1 MHMTRAD
8 LEDDLAYIRDVAE
21 AGRKAPY
28 IGGIDLTVF
37 GGLTAAAFA
46 GHWAIG
52 ALGAPSALFPFMWM
66 GYGALMGLAGGFTS
80 KRAQRLPGAGAVGNR
95 VDAVVW
101 SGVTYAI
108 LAMVLGILARAF
120 LSNDPKM
127 VNWILPAAFSLY
139 GVALFTT
146 GRMADQKLLTA
157 AAFLA
162 FLAAAATALLVDH
175 QDVYLV
181 ASGLIVLVM
190 VLPGLVMLSREP
202 KPIG

>member
-1 MHMTRAD
+1 MSRAD
-8 LEDDLAYIRDVAE
+8 LEDNLAYVREVAE
-21 AGRKAPY
+21 AGRNAPF
-28 IGGIDLTVF
+28 IGGIDLAVF
-37 GGLTAAAFA
+37 GALTAAAFA

-52 ALGAPSALFPFMWM
+52 VLGASPALYPFMWM
-66 GYGALMGLAGGFTS
+66 GYGALMGLAGGYTT
-80 KRAQRLPGAGAVGNR
+80 KRAKRLPGAGAIGNR

-101 SGVTYAI
+101 NGVTFAI
-108 LAMVLGILARAF
+108 LAMALGILGRAF
-120 LSNDPKM
+120 LSGDPKM

-162 FLAAAATALLVDH
+162 FLSAAITALLVDH
-175 QDVYLV
+175 KDVYLV
-181 ASGLIVLVM
+181 GASLVALVM
-190 VLPGLVMLSREP
+190 AAPGVVMLAREP

>member
-1 MHMTRAD
+1 MTRAD
-8 LEDDLAYIRDVAE
+8 LEDNLAYVRDVAE

-28 IGGIDLTVF
+28 IGGIDLIVF

-52 ALGAPSALFPFMWM
+52 AQSAPMAFYPFLWM
-66 GYGALMGLAGGFTS
+66 GYGALMGLAGGYTT
-80 KRAQRLPGAGAVGNR
+80 KRAKRLPGAGAIGNR

-101 SGVTYAI
+101 TGVTFAI
-108 LAMVLGILARAF
+108 LAIVLGILGRAY
-120 LSNDPKM
+120 LSSDPTL
-127 VNWILPAAFSLY
+127 VNWTLPAAFSLY

-146 GRMADQKLLTA
+146 GRMADLKLLVA

-162 FLAAAATALLVDH
+162 FLSAAITALLVDH
-175 QDVYLV
+175 KDLYLIGSALV
-181 ASGLIVLVM
+181 ALMM
-190 VLPGLVMLSREP
+190 VLPGLVMLAREP